1 MFVLAT
7 FNNRTHALQFSNQL
21 KSKGVSVKIINM
33 PREISSSCGLSV
45 MFNYQHL
52 NHARVVVGS
61 NKFSSFRGFYLKKHN
76 GNTFLYEK
84 IN

>member
-21 KSKGVSVKIINM
+21 KIMGISVKIINM
-33 PREISSSCGLSV
+33 PREISSSCGLSI

-52 NHARVVVGS
+52 SKAKTIINTNNYA
-61 NKFSSFRGFYLKKHN
+61 SFRGFYLKKQN
-76 GNTFLYEK
+76 KNMFVYEK